1 MFSSGSQFP
10 ARFLFSILV
19 VSALSIVLALAGCTG
34 ATTSVTT
41 AQATTATQAMGATV
55 LLVIAHQGGWNTSG
69 TAVSYSTT
77 GLSMSGTAS
86 PAGSPTTYVLA
97 ITLSGYVD
105 AATGYTLNGTVNWS
119 QSGTS
124 SSQSGTVTGS
134 LTLSGGPVTSASW
147 NTSFTSS
154 GGPPTF
160 SDTITCNGTNFDAN
174 TLLTPVVQAQTAM
187 QAVISGLA
195 AGLNQANW
203 TLSGTTVST
212 GPSAPAGLSVS
223 GTYTQSGSTATCVL
237 TITLTNYVAGTT
249 GYTET
254 GTINWSTVENT
265 STPATYTSGTVIVS
279 MSLSGGPVTTEIW
292 NVTSL
297 SGIASAPTFG
307 GLITINGTSWDAK
320 IL

>member
-134 LTLSGGPVTSASW
+134 LTLSGR
-147 NTSFTSS
+147 
-154 GGPPTF
+154 
-160 SDTITCNGTNFDAN
+160 
-174 TLLTPVVQAQTAM
+174 
-187 QAVISGLA
+187 
-195 AGLNQANW
+195 AGHLGK
-203 TLSGTTVST
+203 LEYEFHF
-212 GPSAPAGLSVS
+212 LR
-223 GTYTQSGSTATCVL
+223 
-237 TITLTNYVAGTT
+237 
-249 GYTET
+249 
-254 GTINWSTVENT
+254 
-265 STPATYTSGTVIVS
+265 
-279 MSLSGGPVTTEIW
+279 
-292 NVTSL
+292 
-297 SGIASAPTFG
+297 
-307 GLITINGTSWDAK
+307 GTSN
-320 IL
+320 IF